1 MVLIILYESVEC
13 MKDVLEFGDSFIA
26 KKLPPSNLNKK
37 SSIKFQLKLTS
48 NFFSD
53 YSSVSSTTPSQWR
66 LSHWQYLHTY

>member
-48 NFFSD
+48 FPTILPYQVPPQANEG
-53 YSSVSSTTPSQWR
+53 
-66 LSHWQYLHTY
+66 